1 MMKSCEFQMGE
12 IANLVLQSN
21 EMLEVTIKKRYQDD
35 KTLIKEVHNINIP
48 VIEYNDKIS
57 LACVIMLVCL
67 NERSNY
73 KIV

>member
-1 MMKSCEFQMGE
+1 MKSCEFQMGE

-21 EMLEVTIKKRYQDD
+21 EMLEGTIKKRYQDD
-35 KTLIKEVHNINIP
+35 ETLIKEVHNINIP
-48 VIEYNDKIS
+48 VIKYNDKIS

-73 KIV
+73 QIV

>member
-1 MMKSCEFQMGE
+1 MKSCEFQMGE

-21 EMLEVTIKKRYQDD
+21 EMLEVTVKKRYQDD

-48 VIEYNDKIS
+48 VIKYNDKIS
-57 LACVIMLVCL
+57 LACVIMFVCL

-73 KIV
+73 KIA